1 MTAPLASLK
10 VLDFSTLLPGPFA
23 TMFLADLGADV
34 VRVESPHQPDAL
46 RFVPP
51 FDGGT
56 SAWHALLNRSKRSMT
71 LDLKKPGASDVV
83 KRLAQTYDIVI
94 EQFRPGVMDR
104 LGIGYEVLRAVN
116 SRLIYC
122 AITGYGQTGPYRDRA
137 GHDLNYLALSGIASY
152 TGRREQGPLPLGVQ
166 VADVG
171 GGSYNALVGILAAV
185 IHRQQTG
192 EGQFVDISMFDGAVA
207 WNALAASQYFVG
219 GSDPEREGTLL
230 NGGSCYDYYRTSD
243 GCYLSVG
250 SLEPKFWKGFCEAI
264 NRPDLI
270 ESGGSFDPQ
279 TQRHLKSEIQKTIA
293 SRTCEE
299 WLRVF
304 ARIDVC
310 VEPVLSVSEVAQHPQ
325 TQARELVVS
334 VPKGDGTSQWQ
345 IANPIRMSACQPEY
359 HHIGPAL
366 GEHTGAVLLEAG
378 YTVLEIKTLREA
390 GVIGT

>member
-1 MTAPLASLK
+1 MTTPLASLN

-34 VRVESPHQPDAL
+34 VRIESPHQPDAL
-46 RFVPP
+46 RFAPP
-51 FDGGT
+51 FDGNV

-83 KRLAQTYDIVI
+83 KRLAQTYDIVV
-94 EQFRPGVMDR
+94 EQFRPGVLDR
-104 LGIGYEVLRAVN
+104 LGIGYEALRAAN
-116 SRLIYC
+116 PRLIYC

-137 GHDLNYLALSGIASY
+137 GHDLNYLALSGIASH
-152 TGRREQGPLPLGVQ
+152 TGRRDQGPLPLGVQ

-192 EGQFVDISMFDGAVA
+192 AGQFVDISMFDGAVA

-219 GSDPEREGTLL
+219 GSDPELEGAIL

-243 GCYLSVG
+243 GRYLSVA

-264 NRPDLI
+264 DRPDLI
-270 ESGGSFDPQ
+270 ELGGLFDPQ
-279 TQRHLKSEIQKTIA
+279 TQRHLKSEIQRTIA
-293 SRTCEE
+293 SRTCAE
-299 WLRVF
+299 WLGVF

-310 VEPVLSVSEVAQHPQ
+310 VEPVLRVSEVAQHPQ
-325 TQARELVVS
+325 TQIRGIVVS
-334 VPKGDGTSQWQ
+334 VPKHDGTSQRQ
-345 IANPIRMSACQPEY
+345 IANPIRLSACQPVY
-359 HHIGPAL
+359 HHIGAAL
-366 GEHTGAVLLEAG
+366 GEHTEAVLLEAG
-378 YTVLEIKTLREA
+378 YTELEINALQEA